1 MSHFTFR
8 LYALALEAVR
18 LVGPRAVQVGRCDP
32 DLARQLRRAITSVH
46 LNVAEGMDAEGRL
59 RHARYRTALG
69 SANESIAALEAAE
82 ALGYVERDA
91 VALDKLQHVR
101 ATLLRLV
108 MRKG

>member
-1 MSHFTFR
+1 VEV
-8 LYALALEAVR
+8 A
-18 LVGPRAVQVGRCDP
+18 RCDA

-46 LNVAEGMDAEGRL
+46 LNVAEAMDAEGRL
-59 RHARYRTALG
+59 RHLRYRTALG